1 MSDQTVGL
9 FLYLRTDW
17 RGLNEKEWN
26 DDIGLLPAVL
36 RTLES
41 SNHRN
46 GFLDRE
52 MNWQEFSRFANL

>member
-1 MSDQTVGL
+1 MKKSG
-9 FLYLRTDW
+9 
-17 RGLNEKEWN
+17 N